1 MKKVLLF
8 VIAIMFATFS
18 VNAQTASDSTAL
30 ADSTIKVEVPTTA
43 SEVERLIDKYGGKI
57 IDGFNSVVE
66 KATPYAKDGFRI
78 AVKLQ
83 IAKGIAGLL
92 PLIMAIVFM
101 VSAFKLNKSAIWDR
115 EGLKNP
121 AAVLVVICSVIS
133 AILFVAALFCTY
145 NAVLY
150 LIAPEWFAVQDI
162 INLLK

>member
-18 VNAQTASDSTAL
+18 VNAQIASDSTAL

-92 PLIMAIVFM
+92 PLILAIVFM
-101 VSAFKLNKSAIWDR
+101 ISAFKLNKTAKWTS
-115 EGLKNP
+115 EGPENF
-121 AAVLVVICSVIS
+121 AAVLVVICAIIS
-133 AILFVAALFCTY
+133 AILFIVAIFFTY
-145 NAVLY
+145 DAILY